1 MRKILPKLT
10 LLLISLLF
18 ITGIVRAENTII
30 RMTTSAPAGTELRIY
45 STPFLAA
52 TITGADKSD
61 YFGIYISKGPGTE
74 ITIKGTVQ
82 ELEIYDCQLTSL
94 ELDSVADLKILKC
107 YKNNISSLD
116 VSKATALQVLDCH
129 ANKLTKL
136 DLSNDTALEEANVS
150 DNQLSTLTLGTL
162 SSLNKLYCGH
172 NALSS
177 LDVSGCAALADLQ
190 AEDNDLTA
198 LDLSKN
204 TKLWWIHIFGNKF
217 DGEAVSNFISQLNTP
232 AQTPGM
238 LYLFDSTDST
248 EANRFSAKD
257 ISQLQAKGW
266 STCDYEGGAQNS
278 SMTGSFY
285 YGYDYVPTVSSQ
297 TISFT
302 TTRKVGETVKL
313 SIEAS
318 DDITIDGVAETT
330 YTGSGKTFTLT
341 SQTVT
346 IKGNVTDFTCS
357 SNDITSLT
365 ISENSKLSALDCSDN
380 AIGSLDVIGA
390 TSMTQLH
397 AQKNRLTHLDISGCT
412 GLYRVDCYINQL
424 SGDNMRSFMNSL
436 CDGTANSPYLFVID
450 TKAAEGAE
458 GNVATKSDVA
468 IATGKNWQVFDYVNG
483 DRWGM
488 GQSYAGSDEGKPSKP
503 EQYFTL
509 TKPTK
514 DYMMFSV
521 TFSDKNYTP
530 TVEGAVLSGWNGESM
545 TLKFG
550 DSDTA
555 RVYGDAVTIKAL
567 YSQLS
572 AIDVSHLPNLTEL
585 NVGLNDLETLDVSKN
600 SKLVTLSCEMNLL
613 TTLDLS
619 GCPELNY
626 LNCYGNQIKKDNMTA
641 MVTSLPQRD
650 FSHFG
655 ELIVVDTDYEKEG
668 NECLASDISI
678 AQNKLWITYDLH
690 SSGDMQTYA
699 GYTDGI
705 KAISANGQQQGY
717 DAKNGVVYGAGH
729 PVVVYDLKGRLL
741 VTSKSGRLELSTLPS
756 GQYIVR
762 IGKKSMKIA
771 K

>member
-1 MRKILPKLT
+1 
-10 LLLISLLF
+10 
-18 ITGIVRAENTII
+18 
-30 RMTTSAPAGTELRIY
+30 
-45 STPFLAA
+45 
-52 TITGADKSD
+52 
-61 YFGIYISKGPGTE
+61 
-74 ITIKGTVQ
+74 
-82 ELEIYDCQLTSL
+82 
-94 ELDSVADLKILKC
+94 
-107 YKNNISSLD
+107 
-116 VSKATALQVLDCH
+116 
-129 ANKLTKL
+129 
-136 DLSNDTALEEANVS
+136 
-150 DNQLSTLTLGTL
+150 
-162 SSLNKLYCGH
+162 
-172 NALSS
+172 
-177 LDVSGCAALADLQ
+177 
-190 AEDNDLTA
+190 
-198 LDLSKN
+198 
-204 TKLWWIHIFGNKF
+204 
-217 DGEAVSNFISQLNTP
+217 
-232 AQTPGM
+232 
-238 LYLFDSTDST
+238 
-248 EANRFSAKD
+248 
-257 ISQLQAKGW
+257 
-266 STCDYEGGAQNS
+266 
-278 SMTGSFY
+278 
-285 YGYDYVPTVSSQ
+285 
-297 TISFT
+297 
-302 TTRKVGETVKL
+302 
-313 SIEAS
+313 
-318 DDITIDGVAETT
+318 
-330 YTGSGKTFTLT
+330 
-341 SQTVT
+341 
-346 IKGNVTDFTCS
+346 
-357 SNDITSLT
+357 
-365 ISENSKLSALDCSDN
+365 
-380 AIGSLDVIGA
+380 
-390 TSMTQLH
+390 
-397 AQKNRLTHLDISGCT
+397 
-412 GLYRVDCYINQL
+412 
-424 SGDNMRSFMNSL
+424 MRSFMNSL

-705 KAISANGQQQGY
+705 KAISAELTPANVMKWNGPIGQLKKAIINPLGVDALFVTEFYGGTGTAERSADLMDIIARLKKGDRLYIGAILGY
-717 DAKNGVVYGAGH
+717 HN
-729 PVVVYDLKGRLL
+729 
-741 VTSKSGRLELSTLPS
+741 
-756 GQYIVR
+756 
-762 IGKKSMKIA
+762 
-771 K
+771 